1 MLLNSHSILKLELI
15 NVEHQNFENITIT
28 YQKISSF
35 INWYN
40 NERLQSCLSYKSPSF
55 YMR

>member
-1 MLLNSHSILKLELI
+1 MA
-15 NVEHQNFENITIT
+15 TA

-35 INWYN
+35 IDWYN
-40 NERLQSCLSYKSPSF
+40 NERPQSCLSYKSPSY

>member
-1 MLLNSHSILKLELI
+1 M
-15 NVEHQNFENITIT
+15 
-28 YQKISSF
+28 SSF